1 MAICP
6 PIRHPHLRLLD
17 IGVEEP
23 APRTLVVRV
32 HGDLDD
38 AGTAALD
45 DVVDR
50 RLDESAPYRLVLDL
64 SRVTLLASAAQG
76 LLLRLHRR
84 CRVRNVHL
92 VLVGTAQPAVNR
104 PLRLSGLPP
113 LFDIRPT
120 VEAAI
125 CVRPHAPCRRVS

>member
-1 MAICP
+1 
-6 PIRHPHLRLLD
+6 
-17 IGVEEP
+17 
-23 APRTLVVRV
+23 VRV
-32 HGDLDD
+32 RGDLDD

-92 VLVGTAQPAVNR
+92 VLVGTAQPAVDR
-104 PLRLSGLPP
+104 PLRLSGLLP

-125 CVRPHAPCRRVS
+125 CVHPARALSEGVVTTSPADLLTIAVADSGVRPRSPGLRPR